1 MPEKSDSLSYQD
13 ALNCTADAEELR
25 RLKVLF
31 ELTTSIIS
39 ITEFEELLSRIS
51 RESVR
56 FFNARGCVIRLL
68 ENGKL
73 ILAAHSG
80 LEGNV
85 RQEREIGDGLC
96 GMSAANGITTFFNV
110 AEEQNPMAG
119 MEGIQVGI
127 GTPLKIGDTLIGT
140 FALIDKMDPDGT
152 IIPFNE
158 SDRLTIEGFAS
169 IAAIAIEKSMLFETV
184 TKKEYEAIQARI
196 HTEMLK
202 DYLQSLIDNSSD
214 SVVTTDLNGIV
225 TSWND
230 ASENMFGY
238 SRDEAIGQFVPTVPH
253 FLTDAEKNYLEQ
265 IKNGESVKEIETVSK
280 TKDGSIMDVSLN
292 MAPIKDTQ
300 GNILGVSRIGRD
312 ITERKRIEK
321 DLMRKNNELSRLLF
335 INSNMRGTLELDK
348 LLRVVLTAVTLGDG
362 LGFNRAMLFLVD
374 EKSGTVRGAMGVGPA
389 NHDEAWEIWSRLSM
403 EHKDIHAIMDEIE
416 HSPMSKDSLMDRLCC
431 GITVSLDQD
440 TIITRVVKEKRS
452 FNVTDAMSE
461 PLSDAV
467 LIQQLGT
474 MAYAVLPL
482 ISMDRVIGVLWVDNL
497 FSRKPIAGHDMDV
510 LKGFTDQ
517 IASAIENARLYED
530 IARTEQELE
539 NIFESISDLVFI
551 NDSDYLIMKI
561 NKAVAS
567 KIGRPKEE
575 IIGKKCYEIFHGM
588 HSPWDL
594 CPHHKTILTKKPFV
608 GEVDDPNLGGTYLIS
623 SSPLFDKTGDL
634 TGTVHIA
641 RDVSEIK
648 KLKEKFIAVER
659 MAALGEMAAKVA
671 HEIRNPLLSIGGFAR
686 RLEKRLDKEM
696 KEHAKIIVDEVTR
709 LESILNNIL
718 NFVKSSITERHE
730 VMASD
735 LVNDI
740 FTLLEPAVRERGN
753 VLVVEVEQPILL
765 IVNYDRLKE
774 AILNLISNANFAT
787 ENGTIKIKVHSVST
801 FSEPDLLGHEAENR
815 EAVIE
820 ISDTGS
826 GIREED
832 IDRIFDPFFT
842 TRPTGTG
849 LGLSITKRI
858 IEEHGGWIEVES
870 KAGHGTIFRIYIPTK
885 GGAHEDT
892 GGG

>member
-1 MPEKSDSLSYQD
+1 
-13 ALNCTADAEELR
+13 
-25 RLKVLF
+25 
-31 ELTTSIIS
+31 
-39 ITEFEELLSRIS
+39 
-51 RESVR
+51 
-56 FFNARGCVIRLL
+56 
-68 ENGKL
+68 
-73 ILAAHSG
+73 
-80 LEGNV
+80 
-85 RQEREIGDGLC
+85 
-96 GMSAANGITTFFNV
+96 
-110 AEEQNPMAG
+110 
-119 MEGIQVGI
+119 
-127 GTPLKIGDTLIGT
+127 
-140 FALIDKMDPDGT
+140 
-152 IIPFNE
+152 
-158 SDRLTIEGFAS
+158 
-169 IAAIAIEKSMLFETV
+169 
-184 TKKEYEAIQARI
+184 
-196 HTEMLK
+196 
-202 DYLQSLIDNSSD
+202 
-214 SVVTTDLNGIV
+214 
-225 TSWND
+225 
-230 ASENMFGY
+230 
-238 SRDEAIGQFVPTVPH
+238 
-253 FLTDAEKNYLEQ
+253 
-265 IKNGESVKEIETVSK
+265 
-280 TKDGSIMDVSLN
+280 
-292 MAPIKDTQ
+292 
-300 GNILGVSRIGRD
+300 
-312 ITERKRIEK
+312 
-321 DLMRKNNELSRLLF
+321 
-335 INSNMRGTLELDK
+335 
-348 LLRVVLTAVTLGDG
+348 
-362 LGFNRAMLFLVD
+362 
-374 EKSGTVRGAMGVGPA
+374 
-389 NHDEAWEIWSRLSM
+389 
-403 EHKDIHAIMDEIE
+403 
-416 HSPMSKDSLMDRLCC
+416 
-431 GITVSLDQD
+431 
-440 TIITRVVKEKRS
+440 
-452 FNVTDAMSE
+452 
-461 PLSDAV
+461 
-467 LIQQLGT
+467 
-474 MAYAVLPL
+474 
-482 ISMDRVIGVLWVDNL
+482 
-497 FSRKPIAGHDMDV
+497 
-510 LKGFTDQ
+510 
-517 IASAIENARLYED
+517 
-530 IARTEQELE
+530 
-539 NIFESISDLVFI
+539 
-551 NDSDYLIMKI
+551 MKI